1 MRVLN
6 FFFIFLICLAL
17 VLFSIENTE
26 PTTIQIIKGFQ
37 IKAPLSVELIMATG
51 LGAILAWLFSLWS
64 RMQRMI
70 VSRTETRQVREK
82 EQQIQALEQ
91 DIERYKAEVEAK
103 QPLLESAESSTVED
117 LSKKKEGSVIPEPF
131 DFAQGTK

>member
-1 MRVLN
+1 MRSLN

-26 PTTIQIIKGFQ
+26 PTTVQIIKGIQ
-37 IKAPLSVELIMATG
+37 VKAPLCVELIVATG

-64 RMQRMI
+64 RMQRTI
-70 VSRTETRQVREK
+70 ASRQELRQVRQK
-82 EQQIQALEQ
+82 EQKIQELQQ

-103 QPLLESAESSTVED
+103 QPLLESAEPTSLETAAAEVKAAEMT
-117 LSKKKEGSVIPEPF
+117 
-131 DFAQGTK
+131 AN